1 MVVYLTEQGAVLNI
15 SGERIV
21 LNKQG
26 RPIAVFLSKDID
38 QIVIMGNIGITTQ
51 AMRFLLKRKIDTVFT
66 SYSGKYEGRLVS
78 ELGKN
83 VILRRL
89 QFDAVSDD
97 PFRFKIAKNIV
108 FGKCTNSLVCLRKLN
123 YYHKSQD
130 VVQILHSLTSMM
142 ANFGNISNYE
152 ELLGFE
158 GSFSNTYF
166 SAFDH
171 ILKGEIKF
179 EKRTRRPPQNE
190 FNALL
195 SFGYTILMNLVR
207 TMVNTVGLDPYF
219 GVLHAE
225 DYGRP
230 SLVLDMME
238 EFRSVAVDIPAIN
251 SVNKGVITRADFVKN
266 ENDDPDELPIQLSI
280 FGRKKWISV
289 LEKRFNSLFWYQYKN
304 KNLPLREI
312 IRMQTYLISKSFID
326 RVEYTPFRLEV

>member
-21 LNKQG
+21 LSKQG
-26 RPIAVFLSKDID
+26 RPIAVFLAKDID

-108 FGKCTNSLVCLRKLN
+108 LGKCVNSLVCLRKLN

-130 VVQILHSLTSMM
+130 VVQILHSLTSML

-158 GSFSNTYF
+158 GSFSNIYF

-171 ILKGEIKF
+171 ILKGDIKF

-230 SLVLDMME
+230 SLVLDLME

-251 SVNKGVITRADFVKN
+251 SVNKGIIARADFVKN